1 MKNYITFTRKGLFAI
16 LAVIIIIILVCG
28 EIYALSNT
36 QCNAK
41 TNVDR
46 MDFIKGNGYTLLSDQ
61 PETKTVIIPECFSDV
76 YNNYNNIQLLSGYDL
91 SNYKGCEVVIY
102 TYNINAPTGYSGE
115 CVINII
121 VYNNRV
127 IGGDVSSVALGG
139 FMLPIKNKSE

>member
-1 MKNYITFTRKGLFAI
+1 MKAQE
-16 LAVIIIIILVCG
+16 LVKP
-28 EIYALSNT
+28 IFSV
-36 QCNAK
+36 K
-41 TNVDR
+41 NVT
-46 MDFIKGNGYTLLSDQ
+46 MDFKVAKKG
-61 PETKTVIIPECFSDV
+61 FFA
-76 YNNYNNIQLLSGYDL
+76 YDL